1 MSKRRQAEITKIEKF
16 LLSNGFTLTS
26 SDPDIK
32 RFTTELI
39 FGPMEVSIFASEGER
54 TGSLFIP
61 ARVLNVEQGN
71 KYLMHLTKM
80 GFSSYNEFSG
90 KWNMHLDTADEVI
103 EELQDRMR
111 TYAVV
116 SDLS

>member
-1 MSKRRQAEITKIEKF
+1 MSKRRQAEIAKIEKF
-16 LLSNGFTLTS
+16 LLSNGFTLN
-26 SDPDIK
+26 SDNPAVK
-32 RFTTELI
+32 EFTTELI

-71 KYLMHLTKM
+71 EYLMHLKNF
-80 GFSSYNEFSG
+80 GYNEFSG
-90 KWNMHLDTADEVI
+90 KWNMHLDTAAEVI
-103 EELQDRMR
+103 EELQNRMR
-111 TYAVV
+111 TYAVA